1 MNCSS
6 QIALNPVYLGAGL
19 AAAVNTAITG
29 ILGINAPIYNL
40 RLQCSYAIICLLLN
54 VLCTAPWLLK
64 ELDLCM
70 GPGTVEAGRC

>member
-29 ILGINAPIYNL
+29 ILGINAPITCTYNAAMQL
-40 RLQCSYAIICLLLN
+40 FACC
-54 VLCTAPWLLK
+54 
-64 ELDLCM
+64 
-70 GPGTVEAGRC
+70 